1 LPGLGGAADLDMPSR
16 LPQGPGYP
24 RSVSRPLLALVGKAQ
39 SALLAETLQAAVP
52 TFRQRGWA
60 VAGSPDLSPAWQAA
74 GFPSA
79 DLLPLQP
86 EGPAPS
92 LGLVLGG
99 DGTMLTA
106 ARQIGVRGTPLLGI
120 NLGSLGFL
128 TAHPAEDAARMVE
141 AFFQGAL
148 RPELRSMLEASLV
161 RAGSVIVRQ
170 TVLNDA
176 VLNKGALAR
185 VMELTLQVDGFD
197 AATLKTDGL
206 IVATPTGS
214 TAYSL
219 SAGGPI
225 LHPGLDAW
233 VISPICP
240 HSLTVRPSVVPAR
253 LAVGV
258 TLREADDAHLT
269 LDGQPGP
276 ALEAGDLVTFRK
288 ADQSVTLLQD
298 PALPFFR
305 VLQQKLHWSS
315 R

>member
-1 LPGLGGAADLDMPSR
+1 M
-16 LPQGPGYP
+16 
-24 RSVSRPLLALVGKAQ
+24 SRPLLALVAKAQ
-39 SALLAETLQAAVP
+39 SPWLAETLRTALP
-52 TFRQRGWA
+52 PFRERGWGIA
-60 VAGSPDLSPAWQAA
+60 ASSELAPAWKEA
-74 GFPSA
+74 GFAPD
-79 DLLPLQP
+79 DLLPPQA
-86 EGPAPS
+86 EGPPPT

-128 TAHPAEDAARMVE
+128 TAHPVEDTARMVE
-141 AFFQGAL
+141 AYFEGTL
-148 RPELRSMLEASLV
+148 RPEVRSMLEASLIRDGEV
-161 RAGSVIVRQ
+161 LARQ
-170 TVLNDA
+170 VVLNDA

-185 VMELTLQVDGFD
+185 IMELTLQVDGFD
-197 AATLKTDGL
+197 AAVLKADGL

-225 LHPGLDAW
+225 LHPSLDAW

-240 HSLTVRPSVVPAR
+240 HSLTVRPSVVPTR
-253 LAVGV
+253 LAVSV
-258 TLREADDAHLT
+258 TLRQADDAHLT
-269 LDGQPGP
+269 LDGQLEQPLQPGDQV
-276 ALEAGDLVTFRK
+276 AFRK
-288 ADQSVTLLQD
+288 ADQGVTLLQD